1 MVQNTLPKY
10 PPNKK
15 LSLSSIVTPF
25 DAPLESLKYAWST
38 VNGDL
43 DLSRSQF
50 LLSPAM
56 TPSLVVK
63 PNVLTAGFVYTV
75 SLTVTENDM
84 KGFGLVTFQM
94 DTPPTGGVFEV
105 SPTTGTAMD
114 TQFLIAA
121 RRWVVDSDTLPIRYA
136 FEYKQ
141 EDTPAPR
148 LRVLQSPSE
157 SGIVSKSLPPGPD
170 ATKNVWLVQARIINN
185 IESETL
191 VTSCNMV
198 EKCEIKVAPKVYAS
212 IDAKLIEISA
222 QTSTVQNFINDGN
235 PLAAIN
241 YLSLLLET
249 LNANLRAQRRVVTA
263 TTDADIADIKCGTLA
278 PLLYQLLPSDGLVG
292 YPSADVVAGNAI
304 ASLVSL
310 FAVTTQVTDQCL
322 TYMTRIVNV
331 VLIYMKRASSTIWE
345 TEPDTQLI
353 TDLADTV
360 TSAMNVVRYLRTK
373 GTISNTTTAARMTTL
388 LSQYDDITAVRSFG
402 SLPVEAAKKIGCE
415 RTTIPG
421 CETALMT
428 SLVWRLSTPT
438 TAAKTQ
444 LPGWQSSFT
453 QSVFSLPANTLPF
466 AISKSVFF

>member
-1 MVQNTLPKY
+1 L
-10 PPNKK
+10 
-15 LSLSSIVTPF
+15 
-25 DAPLESLKYAWST
+25 
-38 VNGDL
+38 
-43 DLSRSQF
+43 R
-50 LLSPAM
+50 
-56 TPSLVVK
+56 
-63 PNVLTAGFVYTV
+63 
-75 SLTVTENDM
+75 LTVTENDK
-84 KGFGLVTFQM
+84 KGFGIVTFQM

-136 FEYKQ
+136 FDYQQ
-141 EDTPAPR
+141 EGTPAPR
-148 LRVLQSPSE
+148 LRVLQNPSE
-157 SGIVSKSLPPGPD
+157 TGIVSKSLPPGPD
-170 ATKNVWLVQARIINN
+170 ATENVWLVQARIINN
-185 IESETL
+185 VESETL

-198 EKCEIKVAPKVYAS
+198 ASLCRIKVAPKVYDS
-212 IDAKLIEISA
+212 IDTMLTEVSA
-222 QTSTVQNFINDGN
+222 QTSTVQNHINGGN

-249 LNANLRAQRRVVTA
+249 LNANRRTQRRVVTA

-278 PLLYQLLPSDGLVG
+278 PLLYQSLPSAGLVG

-304 ASLVSL
+304 ASLVSI

-322 TYMTRIVNV
+322 TQMTLIVNV
-331 VLIYMKRASSTIWE
+331 VLIHMKKASTTIWE

-360 TSAMNVVRYLRTK
+360 TSAMNVVRYLLTK
-373 GTISNTTTAARMTTL
+373 GSISNTTTAARMTTL

-415 RTTIPG
+415 RTTILG

-438 TAAKTQ
+438 TTAKTQ
-444 LPGWQSSFT
+444 LPGWESSFT